1 MLMLKCLVYM
11 CENYFVQIS
20 ELESMSIMTI
30 KSMLQEQLNM
40 CPGPWLLFIDNVWS
54 VQSISQLPIPSA
66 ESCKLVITSRF
77 ELTKF
82 PATRIKIDED
92 SNWYISIQLL
102 ASEAANDPNVTKFPP
117 SCEVI
122 SALSTY
128 VVKH

>member
-1 MLMLKCLVYM
+1 
-11 CENYFVQIS
+11 
-20 ELESMSIMTI
+20 MTI

-54 VQSISQLPIPSA
+54 VKSISQLPVPND

-82 PATRIKIDED
+82 DATRIKIDED
-92 SNWYISIQLL
+92 SNWHISIQLL
-102 ASEAANDPNVTKFPP
+102 ASEAANDPNVTEFPP
-117 SCEVI
+117 GCEVI

-128 VVKH
+128 VVKQKWIK